1 MIFREYLET
10 DIIDN
15 CNLRCQH
22 CSHHSPFMDKG
33 VYDLNQFENDVRKL
47 SKVLHVEKFRILG
60 GEPLLNPN
68 LKKYLEIA
76 SKYNLADNIGVC
88 TNGTLLD
95 LVDEELLSGMD
106 FLDISLYLS
115 MGKPFLEKIWKNINR
130 LLSIDKTKISVEEWR
145 YFRTAETLVENKDE
159 KLVRKI
165 WNSCYVKDGAH
176 AIYKGYYVRC
186 TASQRKGQFLKKMR
200 VAGAE
205 NLLVPGAG
213 GLNLNIANLEEKLI
227 KYINSD
233 IPLEACKWCLGV
245 SSKRIQHLQRDEQN
259 QSRIRTQ
266 EELRNALDFS
276 QSIATRSQLRTAKIK
291 GQCYKF

>member
-10 DIIDN
+10 DIVDN
-15 CNLRCQH
+15 CNLRCRH
-22 CSHHSPFMDKG
+22 CSHHSPYMDKG
-33 VYDLNQFENDVRKL
+33 VYDLNQFENDVKNL
-47 SKVLHVEKFRILG
+47 SKVLHTEKFRILG
-60 GEPLLNPN
+60 GEPLLNFN
-68 LKKYLEIA
+68 LRKYFEIA
-76 SKYNLADNIGVC
+76 RKYNLADNVGVC

-95 LVDEELLSGMD
+95 LVDEELLSEMD
-106 FLDISLYLS
+106 FLDISLYPSL
-115 MGKPFLEKIWKNINR
+115 GKPFLEKIQKNINR
-130 LLSIDKTKISVEEWR
+130 LLLIDKTKISVEEWK

-186 TASQRKGQFLKKMR
+186 AASQHKGQFLKNMR

-205 NLLVPGAG
+205 NLLVPGTG
-213 GLNLNIANLEEKLI
+213 GLNLNIADLEGALV

-233 IPLEACKWCLGV
+233 TPLEACKWCLGV

-259 QSRIRTQ
+259 QSRVRTK
-266 EELRNALDFS
+266 EELEGVLDFS
-276 QSIATRSQLRTAKIK
+276 QSIATRSQLRKAKVK
-291 GQCYKF
+291 GKCYKF

>member
-1 MIFREYLET
+1 MIFRGYLET

-15 CNLRCQH
+15 CNLRCRH
-22 CSHHSPFMDKG
+22 CSHHSPYMDKG
-33 VYDLNQFENDVRKL
+33 VYNLNQFENDVRNL

-76 SKYNLADNIGVC
+76 RKFNLADNIGVC

-95 LVDEELLSGMD
+95 LVNEELLSKMD
-106 FLDISLYLS
+106 FLDISLYPSL
-115 MGKPFLEKIWKNINR
+115 GKPSLEKIQKNINR
-130 LLSIDKTKISVEEWR
+130 LLLIDKTKISVEEWK
-145 YFRTAETLVENKDE
+145 YFRTTETLVENKDE

-165 WNSCYVKDGAH
+165 WNLCYVKDGAH

-186 TASQRKGQFLKKMR
+186 TASQHKGQFLKKTG
-200 VAGAE
+200 VAGAK

-213 GLNLNIANLEEKLI
+213 GLNLNIANLEEELI

-233 IPLEACKWCLGV
+233 IPLEACKLCLGV
-245 SSKRIQHLQRDEQN
+245 SSKRIQHLQRNGQN
-259 QSRIRTQ
+259 QSKIRT
-266 EELRNALDFS
+266 EEKLRDALDFS